1 MAFMTRGE
9 YLMDPNKLVQF
20 LQKTSSEFTK
30 KDILRYIAE
39 NGIKMINFRYVG
51 EDGKLKT
58 LNFIITGESHLDSIL
73 SSGERVDGSS
83 LFSYIGAGSSD
94 LYVIPRFKTAFVNPF
109 SEIPSL
115 DILCSF
121 YTAEGK
127 PLESAPEYIL
137 KKAHDEFRKSTGLTF
152 KAMGELEFYI
162 KSPNHTLYPDAD
174 QKGYHSSQPFTKWES
189 LRREAMVLIAQC
201 GGKIKYAHSEVG
213 NFSLGDDGYE
223 QHEIEF
229 LPVEAEDAVD
239 QLVIAK
245 WIVRMLAAREGALV
259 SWAPKI
265 TVGKAGSGLHIHML
279 VEKDGKNICIQD
291 GKLSDT
297 VKKMIAGIMKL
308 SGALTAFGNTIPT
321 SYLRLVPHQEAPTY
335 VCWGDR
341 NRSVLVR
348 VPLGWVGATDMIKSV
363 NPLEPRDTRDFSSK
377 QTFEFRV
384 ADGSADI
391 YALVAGL
398 IVASQYGLEMEN
410 SLQVAEELYAD
421 IDIFSDQYKDQLE
434 ALDQLPTCCWESAD
448 CLLEKRDVFEKNGV
462 FPAGRINAVV
472 RNLKLY
478 EDNGLNDR
486 ILGDVDKIR
495 VIVNEYIHC
504 M

>member
-1 MAFMTRGE
+1 MTRDE

-20 LQKTSSEFTK
+20 LQKPSSEFTK
-30 KDILRYIAE
+30 EDLVRYIAE
-39 NGIKMINFRYVG
+39 NGVKMINFRYVA

-58 LNFIITGESHLDSIL
+58 LNFIITGKAHLDSIL

-94 LYVIPRFKTAFVNPF
+94 LYVIPRFKTAFLNPF
-109 SEIPSL
+109 SEVPCL

-121 YTAEGK
+121 YNVEGE
-127 PLESAPEYIL
+127 PLESAPEHIL
-137 KKAHDEFRKSTGLTF
+137 KKAHDAFRKSTGLTF
-152 KAMGELEFYI
+152 KAMGELEYYI
-162 KSPNHTLYPDAD
+162 KSSNHTLYPDVD
-174 QKGYHSSQPFTKWES
+174 QKGYHSSQPFTKWEN

-201 GGKIKYAHSEVG
+201 GGKIKYGHSEVG
-213 NFSLGDDGYE
+213 NFSAGNDGFE

-239 QLVIAK
+239 QLIIAK
-245 WIVRMLAAREGALV
+245 WIVRMLAARENALV

-279 VEKDGKNICIQD
+279 VEKDGNNICIEN
-291 GKLSDT
+291 GKLSNT

-321 SYLRLVPHQEAPTY
+321 SYLRLVPNQEAPTY

-348 VPLGWVGATDMIKSV
+348 VPLGWVGVADMIKSV
-363 NPLEPRDTRDFSSK
+363 NSLEPTDARDFTCK

-384 ADGSADI
+384 PDGSADI
-391 YALVAGL
+391 YSLMAGL
-398 IVASQYGLEMEN
+398 IVAGQYGLEMEN
-410 SLQVAEELYAD
+410 GLQVADELYAD
-421 IDIFSDQYKDQLE
+421 EDIFTLHYKEKLDSLE
-434 ALDQLPTCCWESAD
+434 QLPTCCWESAD
-448 CLLEKRDVFEKNGV
+448 CLLKYREVFEQNGV
-462 FPAGRINAVV
+462 FPKGTLDAVV
-472 RNLKLY
+472 KNLKLY

-486 ILGDVDKIR
+486 ILGNVDKIMA
-495 VIVNEYIHC
+495 IVDEYIHC